1 MARAQS
7 SMEFFAFA
15 GLAFITVII
24 FVALS
29 ANEIKEFHGN
39 KEYLL
44 IKDLGLKLQKEVAI
58 AAAVEDGYR
67 RSFSLPETLESSL
80 GYSIDNTNS
89 TVTINSS
96 NTVFSAA
103 LQTIIGNF
111 TKGTNTIR
119 KIDDVIF
126 INT

>member
-1 MARAQS
+1 M
-7 SMEFFAFA
+7 
-15 GLAFITVII
+15 
-24 FVALS
+24 
-29 ANEIKEFHGN
+29 
-39 KEYLL
+39 
-44 IKDLGLKLQKEVAI
+44 GLKLQKEVAI